1 MSCFEWTQNLS
12 HVRFGRMERRFGAA
26 STGCIL
32 HAAESVT
39 DRFLDEG
46 VRDEGVRA
54 AVAVAA
60 SEEDPVNAGLEETMV
75 PGRRAP
81 GETARA

>member
-39 DRFLDEG
+39 GRFL
-46 VRDEGVRA
+46 DEGVRA